1 MRFLL
6 TVMLLSAALAAEAQS
21 QARPLPPGSRPLEE
35 PPPIPAAEQD
45 VAGLQPQVTTR
56 REEDKEIAEYRMNGK
71 LYMVR
76 VTPKNGKPYT
86 LTDPKGRWHLH
97 SPRQHPLA
105 EPGRS
110 AVGVGR
116 ILTPPLPPSNVGL
129 HAGHGRRGVR
139 VPLALFAR

>member
-35 PPPIPAAEQD
+35 PPPPPLVEPDPA
-45 VAGLQPQVTTR
+45 LQPQVTIR
-56 REEDKEIAEYRMNGK
+56 REEDKEIAEYRVNGK

-86 LTDPKGRWHLH
+86 LTDPKGDGTFIRHDNT
-97 SPRQHPLA
+97 
-105 EPGRS
+105 
-110 AVGVGR
+110 
-116 ILTPPLPPSNVGL
+116 LTPNLV
-129 HAGHGRRGVR
+129 
-139 VPLALFAR
+139 VPQWVLVEF

>member
-21 QARPLPPGSRPLEE
+21 QARPLPPGSRPLDE

-86 LTDPKGRWHLH
+86 LTDPKGDGTFIRHDNTL
-97 SPRQHPLA
+97 SPNL
-105 EPGRS
+105 
-110 AVGVGR
+110 V
-116 ILTPPLPPSNVGL
+116 
-129 HAGHGRRGVR
+129 
-139 VPLALFAR
+139 VPQWVLVEF